1 MGIPALYLGNL
12 VRLVAIFMVSR
23 HDRSLFE
30 VVHAYLGQVFTI
42 FMVVLTCILWMKWVD
57 KDESKRGTIMKPAGF
72 LARFALIS
80 LCLFFLWMKVHYWYI
95 RFLDWFIVFS
105 FSLFNYHIN
114 LARQTVV
121 YYETFS
127 IVVFASLVLATRS
140 ISPWPKIRGLAAG
153 LGFLFLIHLFHRI
166 DNALMVYFNFTAAIP
181 VDFTLLVV
189 GQYLLPVLFLIYL
202 VRRQNMESRDAWS
215 FLIVIKSLAAFCFGP
230 ASLWFTRFD
239 RKASKLVSTGSIN
252 STFTVVFHIKRVFF
266 FLRLWWKNWLSFWT
280 PMRFDVSGYNCNL

>member
-140 ISPWPKIRGLAAG
+140 ISP
-153 LGFLFLIHLFHRI
+153 
-166 DNALMVYFNFTAAIP
+166 
-181 VDFTLLVV
+181 
-189 GQYLLPVLFLIYL
+189 
-202 VRRQNMESRDAWS
+202 
-215 FLIVIKSLAAFCFGP
+215 
-230 ASLWFTRFD
+230 
-239 RKASKLVSTGSIN
+239 
-252 STFTVVFHIKRVFF
+252 
-266 FLRLWWKNWLSFWT
+266 
-280 PMRFDVSGYNCNL
+280 